1 MSSYYNRGKRVQPS
15 SSTDWLYNSVDK
27 ANPILKL
34 SNGQLTSSLGTS
46 LMSLANFKSV
56 GSYNW
61 STSDS
66 LPNRPVV
73 IIPGAGDRLNNVL
86 EPMQL
91 IKNERL
97 QIADENRHHQPDY
110 PLEALFRAVQI
121 CSPQFDF
128 SAVQFVTDRNNLR
141 KMLNYVEG
149 KSLDES
155 FRIDFQRVGNMVVL
169 MRNDERVSMPCNDYG
184 KDFERNYTESLLN
197 QGSITYV

>member
-1 MSSYYNRGKRVQPS
+1 MSYYNRNQRVLPQT
-15 SSTDWLYNSVDK
+15 STDWLYKSVDK

-34 SNGQLTSSLGTS
+34 SHRELKGSCSGSS
-46 LMSLANFKSV
+46 LMSLGDLKPV

-66 LPNRPVV
+66 LTNRPVV
-73 IIPGAGDRLNNVL
+73 IIPGAGDTLKSVL
-86 EPMQL
+86 TPRQL
-91 IKNERL
+91 IKSDRE

-121 CSPQFDF
+121 CSPKFDF
-128 SAVQFVTDRNNLR
+128 ATVQFVTDRNNLR

-149 KSLDES
+149 KSDES
-155 FRIDFQRVGNMVVL
+155 FRIDFQRVGDMVVL
-169 MRNDERVSMPCNDYG
+169 MRNDERVSMWCNDYG